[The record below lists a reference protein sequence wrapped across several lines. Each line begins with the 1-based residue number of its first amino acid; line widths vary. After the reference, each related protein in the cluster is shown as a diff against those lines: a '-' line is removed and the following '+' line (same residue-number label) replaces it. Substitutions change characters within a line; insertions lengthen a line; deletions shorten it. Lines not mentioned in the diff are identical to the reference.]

1 MSQTT
6 RCPACETMFKVVA
19 DQLKIAQGW
28 VRCGQCGEIFDASGP
43 LLSDQ
48 TAASAELTSAP
59 VSLASNETKQP
70 DAEDL
75 KPLRQPAA
83 IDTMVETAAADDLA
97 VDHPASARSPAE
109 DDIINIEPSFDAKS
123 HHPLPEDAAAEQVAV
138 EPASIEPAALDLP
151 EPAAADAT
159 LAASEIAAA
168 QAPGAPLLRLKT
180 PAFEAPA
187 LETPAPVAA
196 AGEVSF
202 VRDAQRQALWKN
214 PRMRALMGLLALLL
228 LAALALQWTVQQ
240 KDSLA
245 VLHPRLVPLLEA
257 LCAPLGCEIRPL
269 RRIGSLLI
277 DSSTFSKTGTDTY
290 RLGFVLKNNGATAL
304 EIPAVEVALTD
315 SQDRTL
321 VRRVITPGQ
330 FGAAGGTLGAHLEF
344 SGAVILKVAAPAAS
358 GASQTPAASVPA
370 PVAGYRIV
378 AFYP

>member
-1 MSQTT
+1 
-6 RCPACETMFKVVA
+6 MFKVVA

-59 VSLASNETKQP
+59 VSAASNETTQHDLAP
-70 DAEDL
+70 SDAEDL
-75 KPLRQPAA
+75 EPIRPAAA
-83 IDTMVETAAADDLA
+83 IDTAVGAAAADAMA
-97 VDHPASARSPAE
+97 VDQPVSALSPAK
-109 DDIINIEPSFDAKS
+109 DNIINTEPSFDAKS
-123 HHPLPEDAAAEQVAV
+123 HHPSPEGAAAEQVALEPALV
-138 EPASIEPAALDLP
+138 KPASIDPAALDLP
-151 EPAAADAT
+151 APVAADST
-159 LAASEIAAA
+159 LAASEISAA
-168 QAPGAPLLRLKT
+168 QAPGASLLRSET
-180 PAFEAPA
+180 PASEAPA

-202 VRDAQRQALWKN
+202 VRDARRQALWKK
-214 PRMRALMGLLALLL
+214 PLIRAWMGLLALVL

-240 KDSLA
+240 KDNLA
-245 VLHPRLVPLLEA
+245 ALHPRLVPLLEA
-257 LCAPLGCEIRPL
+257 LCAPFNCEIRPL

-277 DSSTFSKTGTDTY
+277 DSSTFSKTGPDTY
-290 RLGFVLKNNGATAL
+290 RLGFVLKNNAMTAL

-315 SQDRTL
+315 NQDRTL

-330 FGAAGGTLGAHLEF
+330 FGAAAGTLGAHLEF
-344 SGAVILKVAAPAAS
+344 SGAVILKVAAPAAA
-358 GASQTPAASVPA
+358 GASLAPAAPVPT